1 MSIKIVMVCLGNIC
15 RSPLAEGILAS
26 KLPADQFIVHSAGTG
41 NWHIGNS
48 PDKRSI
54 DIAKKNGIDIS
65 NQKAAHFTSAFF
77 ENYDY
82 IFVMDRSNHKNVT
95 VLATQSSHHEKVFYM
110 LDSLFP
116 DEKAEVP
123 DPYFDDLKA
132 FEEVFN
138 LLDKS
143 CSILAK
149 KLIEKHL

>member
-1 MSIKIVMVCLGNIC
+1 MVCLGNIC

-26 KLPADQFIVHSAGTG
+26 KLPANQFIVHSAGTG
-41 NWHIGNS
+41 NWHIGNP

-65 NQKAAHFTSAFF
+65 NQRATHFTSAFF

-95 VLATQSSHHEKVFYM
+95 LLATQSSHHEKVFYM

-123 DPYFDDLKA
+123 DPYFDDIKA
-132 FEEVFN
+132 FEDVFN

-143 CSILAK
+143 CNILAK